1 MDVGAAL
8 LARARAAGARS
19 LAVVGTSKNAGKTVT
34 VAAVC
39 AALQREGE
47 TFGLCSIG
55 RDGEAVDALDGS
67 PKPRLDLREGAL
79 IATAAALLPRH
90 PAAEIVAF
98 SGETSALGPIVFA
111 RVRAPGRFEIAGP
124 PQANALRRIAARFE
138 ELGAHFVLIDGAVD
152 RIAAL
157 RDGKDAIVVATGAAS
172 APTLAQAIDAAA
184 ALVARLRIARADP
197 AHEMLAVEGALSLE
211 LASRLAAQNERR
223 QVVVRDPTRIAF
235 GGKAFLRMAER
246 LTLRCEHPLLPVAC
260 TIASL
265 APERSFEPRAF
276 LHGVARAT
284 GLPAFD
290 VYAGAAA

>member
-1 MDVGAAL
+1 MEVGSAL
-8 LARARAAGARS
+8 LALARSAGARS

-39 AALQREGE
+39 GALQREGG

-55 RDGEAVDALDGS
+55 RDGEAIDALDGS

-79 IATAAALLPRH
+79 FATATQLLPRH
-90 PAAEIVAF
+90 PATEILEV
-98 SGETSALGPIVFA
+98 SGETSALGPILLA

-124 PQANALRRIAARFE
+124 PRASALRRIVERFAAY
-138 ELGAHFVLIDGAVD
+138 GAGFVLVDGAVD
-152 RIAAL
+152 RVAAL
-157 RDGKDAIVVATGAAS
+157 RGGQDAIVVAAGAAG
-172 APTLAQAIDAAA
+172 APTLAQAIDGAA
-184 ALVARLRIARADP
+184 ALVARLGLPRVDP
-197 AHEMLAVEGALSLE
+197 AQASLSIEGALSLE
-211 LASRLAAQNERR
+211 QAAALAAHGERR

-246 LTLRCEHPLLPVAC
+246 LTLRCEYPLSPVAC

-265 APERSFEPRAF
+265 AVERSFEPRAF
-276 LHGVARAT
+276 LRGVARAT

>member
-39 AALQREGE
+39 AALQHQGKA
-47 TFGLCSIG
+47 FGLCSIG
-55 RDGEAVDALDGS
+55 RDGESTDALDGS
-67 PKPRLDLREGAL
+67 PKPRFDLREGVL

-90 PAAEIVAF
+90 PAAEIVAL

-124 PQANALRRIAARFE
+124 PQANALRRIATYFE

-157 RDGKDAIVVATGAAS
+157 RDGQDAIVVATGAAS
-172 APTLAQAIDAAA
+172 APTLAHAVEAAA
-184 ALVARLRIARADP
+184 ALVARLRIARVDP
-197 AHEMLAVEGALSLE
+197 AHEMLAIEGALSLE
-211 LASRLAAQNERR
+211 HAARLAAQSERR

-235 GGKAFLRMAER
+235 SGGAFLRLAER
-246 LTLRCEHPLLPVAC
+246 LALRCRHPLVPVAC

-265 APERSFEPRAF
+265 AQERSFEPAAF
-276 LHGVARAT
+276 LHGVASAT

-290 VYAGAAA
+290 VYAGTAA